1 MSATVLSYICQRFA
15 NDEEPYTALE
25 LEEKTGIPIR
35 VTMAI
40 LDRLKTIE
48 LITENHLPT
57 TNRVTYTPTHD
68 TNNISVGELVDRMG
82 TEPTQNTELNHH
94 CLNMHGK
101 KMRTKRWK
109 LFTKTIL
116 TL

>member
-48 LITENHLPT
+48 LITETICLQ
-57 TNRVTYTPTHD
+57 
-68 TNNISVGELVDRMG
+68 L
-82 TEPTQNTELNHH
+82 TELHTLLRTTLTTLAWANWWTVWEQNLHKTPNLTTI